1 MIQYNTR
8 NDIRLDIKKC
18 KIYIAGQMLRTNF
31 GKFPKK
37 IDSQANRT
45 QNPKNLALRTSAYV
59 MSIFNDMS

>member
-37 IDSQANRT
+37 STHEQI
-45 QNPKNLALRTSAYV
+45 ALRTQKTLHLEPLP
-59 MSIFNDMS
+59 MS

>member
-37 IDSQANRT
+37 NRLT
-45 QNPKNLALRTSAYV
+45 SKSHLEPKKPCT
-59 MSIFNDMS
+59 